1 MWLVC
6 SCCVF
11 ISWKKPR
18 KYDAFIVTYGIF
30 FSSFTER
37 NISLNCISLAKNRTE
52 TEVKM
57 QNSKAN
63 RAQLDVKDNSE
74 WGMMSWECSPHSYSS
89 YPSSPPL
96 LAMKFLIMRQILQ
109 LIFLEK
115 CIDAFIIVSY
125 DAKPLFSDQRH
136 LMKFIIFF
144 YIEEFNIHNDIHR
157 EIIQLACS
165 LLFRNT

>member
-37 NISLNCISLAKNRTE
+37 NIGLKCISLTKNRTE

-57 QNSKAN
+57 QYSKAN
-63 RAQLDVKDNSE
+63 RAQLDVKDNGE
-74 WGMMSWECSPHSYSS
+74 WRMMAWECSLHS
-89 YPSSPPL
+89 YPSCTPSPPL

-144 YIEEFNIHNDIHR
+144 YIEESNMHSEIHR
-157 EIIQLACS
+157 KIVPLACS
-165 LLFRNT
+165 LFFGNT